1 LFFEPY
7 TDNADNNGLLA
18 PDMFPQGIMEERIQK
33 ADQKGLQVAVHA
45 IGDKANHIILNIFEK
60 VMKSN
65 PKRDRRWRIEH
76 AQHLIPEDMIRMGK
90 MEVLA
95 SVQPYHLVDDG
106 QWAEKRIGSSRVH
119 LSYPYKSLL
128 DQKVQLVFG
137 SDWTVAPLDPISGIF
152 SAVTRSTLDGKNIR
166 GWVPEE
172 KITVSEALRAYTLN
186 AAFSEFSE
194 NTKGSIR
201 KGKLADMVVLD
212 KNLFETDPIEIGDTQ
227 ILMTLFQGRI
237 VHKK

>member
-1 LFFEPY
+1 
-7 TDNADNNGLLA
+7 
-18 PDMFPQGIMEERIQK
+18 
-33 ADQKGLQVAVHA
+33 
-45 IGDKANHIILNIFEK
+45 
-60 VMKSN
+60 
-65 PKRDRRWRIEH
+65 
-76 AQHLIPEDMIRMGK
+76 MIRMGK